1 VPDTIRRIVSSLKQP
16 AYVIGARWDV
26 LAWNRA
32 AARALTDFA
41 RVKEENRNILIFVLT
56 DPSAPAPR
64 PRLGGDC
71 AAHGDAVPHCA

>member
-32 AARALTDFA
+32 ATRALTDFA
-41 RVKEENRNILIFVLT
+41 RVKEEDRNILIFVLT
-56 DPSAPAPR
+56 DPSAPRSSAQTGR
-64 PRLGGDC
+64 RLRG
-71 AAHGDAVPHCA
+71 AW